1 MSDFLTLHTAL
12 SGILSAR
19 AGVETASHNV
29 ANAQSEGYT
38 RQRVEQRSRTTNH
51 EAAYGSVGTGADIEG
66 ITRARDR
73 FLDMRLRSGLSTMA
87 GLEAKTA
94 LLTRV
99 EDAMSEPE
107 MGVGAALSAT
117 WSSFEELALDPSDP
131 AARRNVLA
139 NLENLTARIR
149 TIAADWERVGE
160 DALGSIEHSANEVN
174 QLLEEVAELND
185 SIRRSSSL
193 SPPND
198 LYDRRDVALDRLAE
212 LVGAESVEAEN
223 GTVRVSVNGVGLV
236 DGGEARSLVTDT
248 ATGDLIHPSGVA
260 LPVGGEVGAVQNF
273 LRNDLPAREQDLAD
287 FVDVLVTNLNS
298 RHADGWS
305 SETDPG
311 GDLLTPGATPAT
323 LTVALT
329 DPDGLATS
337 SIAGPPFPVHNG
349 DNAQWLADLRDDAVS
364 GSRSLG
370 QVWRELVTDIG
381 VSVQTASNAT
391 AAQEG
396 MTSAARLA
404 REGAHGV
411 SVDEEMVSLVQFQH
425 AYSASARVMTAVDE
439 MLEVLVTR
447 TGIVGR

>member
-29 ANAQSEGYT
+29 ANAGSEGYT
-38 RQRVEQRSRTTNH
+38 RQRVEQRSRATSH
-51 EAAYGSVGTGADIEG
+51 EAAYGSVGTGSDIEG

-73 FLDMRLRSGLSTMA
+73 FLDMRLRSGLSTTA

-94 LLTRV
+94 FLTRI

-149 TIAADWERVGE
+149 TIAADWESVGQN
-160 DALGSIEHSANEVN
+160 ATTTIEHDANEVN
-174 QLLEEVAELND
+174 QLLEEVAGLND
-185 SIRRSSSL
+185 AIRRSASS

-198 LYDRRDVALDRLAE
+198 LYDRRDTALDRLAE
-212 LVGAESVEAEN
+212 LVGAVSIEADN

-236 DGGEARSLVTDT
+236 DGSEARALVVDT
-248 ATGDLIHPSGVA
+248 ANGDLIHPSGVV
-260 LPVGGEVGAVQNF
+260 LPVGGEVGAVQDF
-273 LRNDLPAREQDLAD
+273 LRNDLPSRETDLEE
-287 FVDVLVTNLNS
+287 FVDVLVTSLNS
-298 RHADGWS
+298 RHADGFS
-305 SETDPG
+305 SATDPG
-311 GDLLTPGATPAT
+311 GDLLTAGATPAT
-323 LTVALT
+323 LSVALT
-329 DPDGLATS
+329 DPDQLATS
-337 SIAGPPFPVHNG
+337 ALAGPPFPVHNG
-349 DNAQWLADLRDDAVS
+349 DNAQWLADLRDDPVS
-364 GSRSLG
+364 GSRSVG

-381 VSVQTASNAT
+381 VSVQAVSNAT
-391 AAQEG
+391 SAQEG
-396 MTSAARLA
+396 LTRAARLA

-425 AYSASARVMTAVDE
+425 AYSASARVMSAVDE